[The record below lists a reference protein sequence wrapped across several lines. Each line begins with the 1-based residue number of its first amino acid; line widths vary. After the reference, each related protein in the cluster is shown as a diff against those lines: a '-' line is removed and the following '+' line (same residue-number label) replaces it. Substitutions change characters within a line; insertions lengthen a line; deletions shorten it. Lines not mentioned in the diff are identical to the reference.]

1 MDCPQTDK
9 HATHSLSP
17 SKPPN
22 ATARSPFISIEPA
35 FMREL
40 FVNRFG
46 GKDGINIDEA
56 GDESSIGLSARY
68 RDGMAIM

>member
-1 MDCPQTDK
+1 
-9 HATHSLSP
+9 
-17 SKPPN
+17 
-22 ATARSPFISIEPA
+22 
-35 FMREL
+35 MREL